1 MKLMKTA
8 LLSSVILT
16 STCLFIQSTSAAE
29 TAPVTK
35 TTPAYGDNPN
45 IFEVLGHKAQQA
57 AQNTADKVDHAAQK
71 GIAKV
76 KPKVDN
82 AWEESKAL
90 ATETSVL
97 AKEKSQQAAATVNKK
112 INKTKDGIIGS
123 PNAQPAPIVSHPL
136 SQSSSNVE
144 PVPAPIPSTEAL
156 QTPSKGSINL

>member
-57 AQNTADKVDHAAQK
+57 AQNTANKVDHAAQK
-71 GIAKV
+71 RHRQ
-76 KPKVDN
+76 
-82 AWEESKAL
+82 SK
-90 ATETSVL
+90 T
-97 AKEKSQQAAATVNKK
+97 
-112 INKTKDGIIGS
+112 
-123 PNAQPAPIVSHPL
+123 
-136 SQSSSNVE
+136 
-144 PVPAPIPSTEAL
+144 
-156 QTPSKGSINL
+156 

>member
-1 MKLMKTA
+1 M
-8 LLSSVILT
+8 
-16 STCLFIQSTSAAE
+16 
-29 TAPVTK
+29 
-35 TTPAYGDNPN
+35 
-45 IFEVLGHKAQQA
+45 LGHKAQQA
-57 AQNTADKVDHAAQK
+57 AQNTANKVDHAAQK

-112 INKTKDGIIGS
+112 INETKDGIIGS
-123 PNAQPAPIVSHPL
+123 PNTQPAPIVSHPL

-144 PVPAPIPSTEAL
+144 PVPAPTPTTEAP

>member
-16 STCLFIQSTSAAE
+16 STCLFIQTTSAAE
-29 TAPVTK
+29 TTPATK
-35 TTPAYGDNPN
+35 TAPAYGDNPN
-45 IFEVLGHKAQQA
+45 IFKVLGYKAQQA

-82 AWEESKAL
+82 AWEESKVR

-112 INKTKDGIIGS
+112 INETKDAVIGS
-123 PNAQPAPIVSHPL
+123 PNTQPAPIISHPL
-136 SQSSSNVE
+136 SQSSSSIE
-144 PVPAPIPSTEAL
+144 SVPAPTPTTEAP